1 MKTNQ
6 PDLWEETN
14 AWPPMVGEV
23 AGKYDDCMSRNSMA
37 AGIVLDKQRQP
48 MMGGVYDYP
57 DEVKA
62 IARKILGR

>member
-1 MKTNQ
+1 
-6 PDLWEETN
+6 
-14 AWPPMVGEV
+14 
-23 AGKYDDCMSRNSMA
+23 MSRNFMA

-48 MMGGVYDYP
+48 MIGGVYDYP